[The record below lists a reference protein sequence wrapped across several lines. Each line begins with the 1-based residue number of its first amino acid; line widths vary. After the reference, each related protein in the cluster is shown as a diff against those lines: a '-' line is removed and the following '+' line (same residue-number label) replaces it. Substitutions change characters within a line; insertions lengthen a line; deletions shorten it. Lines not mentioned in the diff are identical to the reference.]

1 MESIWFIIIIT
12 LSFCATL
19 KALFNLLHQTPSK
32 KYPPG
37 PVSIPILTS
46 FKWLR
51 KSSADLEPALRN
63 LKTKYGPILTLSIG
77 HRKSIFITNS
87 SLAHQALIQKGA
99 IFADRPPALAI
110 SKILSSNQ
118 HNINGASYGPLW
130 RLLRKNLTLQ
140 ILHPSK
146 IKSFSPARI
155 WVLSII
161 KESIN
166 KESESGRNPVL
177 VVDHFQFGMFCLLV
191 FMCFGERLDEKKVRE
206 IESVQRNL
214 ILRFSSFQILNF
226 FPRLSKIIFKKKW
239 DEFYELRSDQKKV
252 LVPLI
257 RSRKEEQMKN
267 TSEENHD
274 EKSLGLCYVDS
285 LLNLELPDGEGR
297 TRKLTENEMVSL
309 CSEFLNGGTDTTS
322 TTLQWVMANLVKYQE
337 IQSKLFDEIK
347 NLEQSRSEDSN
358 DGEIQ
363 EEDLKKLPYL
373 RSVVLEGLRRHPPGH
388 FLLAHAVT
396 QDAVLD
402 GYVIPKEAT
411 VNVMIAEIGRDPKVW
426 EDPMVFRPERFLNEE
441 DGSVNEELADVTG
454 NKEVKM
460 IPFGAGRRMCPAYGL
475 AMLHLEYFVAN
486 FIKEFKWTAKV
497 GDDIDLSEKQEFTNV
512 MKNPL
517 WAHVSPRQQED

>member
-19 KALFNLLHQTPSK
+19 KALFNLLHRTPSK

-77 HRKSIFITNS
+77 HRKSIFITTS

-110 SKILSSNQ
+110 SNILSSNQ

-130 RLLRKNLTLQ
+130 RLLRRNLTLQ

-146 IKSFSPARI
+146 IKSFSPARK
-155 WVLSII
+155 WVLNII

-191 FMCFGERLDEKKVRE
+191 FMCFGERLDEKKIRE

-214 ILRFSSFQILNF
+214 ILRFSSFQILNY
-226 FPRLSKIIFKKKW
+226 FPRLSKIVFKKKW

-257 RSRKEEQMKN
+257 RSRKEEQMKK

-322 TTLQWVMANLVKYQE
+322 TTLQWVK
-337 IQSKLFDEIK
+337 
-347 NLEQSRSEDSN
+347 
-358 DGEIQ
+358 
-363 EEDLKKLPYL
+363 
-373 RSVVLEGLRRHPPGH
+373 
-388 FLLAHAVT
+388 
-396 QDAVLD
+396 
-402 GYVIPKEAT
+402 
-411 VNVMIAEIGRDPKVW
+411 
-426 EDPMVFRPERFLNEE
+426 
-441 DGSVNEELADVTG
+441 
-454 NKEVKM
+454 
-460 IPFGAGRRMCPAYGL
+460 
-475 AMLHLEYFVAN
+475 
-486 FIKEFKWTAKV
+486 
-497 GDDIDLSEKQEFTNV
+497 
-512 MKNPL
+512 
-517 WAHVSPRQQED
+517 

>member
-19 KALFNLLHQTPSK
+19 KALFNLFHRTPSK
-32 KYPPG
+32 KNPPG

-51 KSSADLEPALRN
+51 KSSADLEPTLRN
-63 LKTKYGPILTLSIG
+63 LKRKYGPILTLSIG
-77 HRKSIFITNS
+77 HSKSIFITS
-87 SLAHQALIQKGA
+87 SGLAHQALIQKGA
-99 IFADRPPALAI
+99 IFADRPPAPAI
-110 SKILSSNQ
+110 SKILSSDQ
-118 HNINGASYGPLW
+118 HNINGDSYGPLW
-130 RLLRKNLTLQ
+130 RLLRRNLTLQ

-146 IKSFSPARI
+146 IKSFSPARKR
-155 WVLSII
+155 VLNII

-166 KESESGRNPVL
+166 KESESGENSVL
-177 VVDHFQFGMFCLLV
+177 VVHHFQFGMFCLLV

-214 ILRFSSFQILNF
+214 LLRFSRFQILNF
-226 FPRLSKIIFKKKW
+226 FSKIKK
-239 DEFYELRSDQKKV
+239 
-252 LVPLI
+252 
-257 RSRKEEQMKN
+257 

-285 LLNLELPDGEGR
+285 LLNLELPDVEGGK
-297 TRKLTENEMVSL
+297 RKLTENEMVSL

-347 NLEQSRSEDSN
+347 NHEQSRSEDSNN

-373 RSVVLEGLRRHPPGH
+373 RAVILEGLRRHPPGH
-388 FLLAHAVT
+388 FVLPHAVT
-396 QDAVLD
+396 QDVVLD
-402 GYVIPKEAT
+402 GYEIPKEAT

-426 EDPMVFRPERFLNEE
+426 EDPMMFKPERFLNEN
-441 DGSVNEELADVTG
+441 GSVKEELADVTG

-486 FIKEFKWTAKV
+486 SIKEFKWTAKV

-517 WAHVSPRQQED
+517 WAHEGKD